1 MRRKERVWGSL
12 PSWELTESRERLL
25 MWGNSK
31 REPPRAPKQT
41 STILAME
48 GHLDPTGPGPGPDI
62 RSCLTLHR
70 GIAPERKPI
79 QNLTCIWT
87 WSSLSRVPFWELRYW
102 DSTDMALAP
111 ELLQGGRQES
121 RCSPAP
127 LGGSAVLLC
136 AAIETDVSTR
146 LSPQLLF
153 RTACLGGTLWSQAQ
167 SGILRV

>member
-1 MRRKERVWGSL
+1 MRSKERVWGSL

-62 RSCLTLHR
+62 QSCLN
-70 GIAPERKPI
+70 IAQRHCSREETNTKSHMHL
-79 QNLTCIWT
+79 NLEQPQQ
-87 WSSLSRVPFWELRYW
+87 VPFWELRYW

-121 RCSPAP
+121 RCSHALWEGLLPFC
-127 LGGSAVLLC
+127 VLLLRQMWVD
-136 AAIETDVSTR
+136 A
-146 LSPQLLF
+146 SPHNF
-153 RTACLGGTLWSQAQ
+153 FSACLGGTLWSQAQ